1 MQKSQWDTSY
11 LEVFSNHLFVDMHS
25 NCIGLIKTVDTNSRL
40 NFGQHLENQVD
51 VKRPVEWVTCLSL
64 STYIPLFHTVVSSLF
79 FYPYLSFSRRQT
91 GAKKKT
97 KTAADK

>member
-1 MQKSQWDTSY
+1 
-11 LEVFSNHLFVDMHS
+11 MHS

-64 STYIPLFHTVVSSLF
+64 STYIPLFHTVVSSHFFLSVSLF
-79 FYPYLSFSRRQT
+79 FEEANRC
-91 GAKKKT
+91 KEKN